1 MKRLVIFISTWMCT
15 AWVGTAWVGTA
26 CVVISGLAPHAARA
40 ADLLAVYQR
49 ALQND
54 PQLREAE
61 ATRLAALE
69 AKPQALSALLPQLT
83 GNGLISRERDS
94 GSQNQTEALTL
105 PPCVGGAA
113 PTDINPCSP
122 AGTPS
127 TVFESFGFTGRTT
140 TTTHHYT
147 VDLKQNLFRWG
158 NWVALQTADSQVAQ
172 AEADYQAA
180 QQDLMAR
187 VSQAYFNVLG
197 AQDDLEA
204 QQVAL
209 LSVNRQLDQ
218 AESRYQIGLI
228 AITDVEEARAAHD
241 TTAAAVIAAKR
252 ALASNQEAL
261 RQITGDPFDFL
272 AQPIEPFEL
281 ATPDPVSEDRWVEMA
296 LQQNLSLVSSRLAA
310 DIARENVSS
319 ARGGHFPSLDLVGS
333 SGKLSSNAVD
343 VFPDGSPAGG
353 STLDQQQRSIG
364 IQLTFPIYSG
374 GMVSSQVRQAV
385 YRHRAAKE
393 RLERVARQTEH
404 DARDAYLGV
413 LSEISRVKALR
424 RAVESNQIALRATES
439 GYEAGTRTAV
449 DVLQSRQQWVQAQ
462 TDYAHSRYDYMLN
475 VIKLQQAAGTLSEQ
489 SLQRVNALLKD
500 QPPNPADR
508 PSADLP
514 PGQPVSGQPV
524 PGQPAPVR

>member
-1 MKRLVIFISTWMCT
+1 MKRLAIVWGLYLLSST
-15 AWVGTAWVGTA
+15 
-26 CVVISGLAPHAARA
+26 APA

-83 GNGLISRERDS
+83 GNGQITRERDA
-94 GSQNQTEALTL
+94 GSQNTTQFVTL
-105 PPCVGGAA
+105 PPCAPGTPAGIPCAA
-113 PTDINPCSP
+113 P
-122 AGTPS
+122 GTAA
-127 TVFESFGFTGRTT
+127 TVSESFPFSGKVD
-140 TTTHHYT
+140 TTTHRYS
-147 VDLKQNLFRWG
+147 VDLKQSLFRWE
-158 NWVALQTADSQVAQ
+158 NWQALKRADSQVAQ

-180 QQDLMAR
+180 QQDLMER
-187 VSQAYFNVLG
+187 VAQRYFDVLG
-197 AQDDLEA
+197 AQDDVEA

-209 LSVNRQLDQ
+209 VSITRQLDQ
-218 AESRYQIGLI
+218 AEARYKIGLI
-228 AITDVEEARAAHD
+228 AVTDVEEARASHD
-241 TTAAAVIAAKR
+241 STAAAVIAAKR
-252 ALASNQEAL
+252 ALASTQELL
-261 RQITGDPFDFL
+261 REIIGDPFDSL
-272 AQPIEPFEL
+272 ARPVEPFEM
-281 ATPDPVSEDRWVEMA
+281 ANPDPISEDRWVEMA

-310 DIARENVSS
+310 DIARENVSV

-333 SGKLSSNAVD
+333 AGKLNTNGVD
-343 VFPDGSPAGG
+343 TFDDGSPAGG
-353 STLDQQQRSIG
+353 TLLDQRQRSIG

-385 YRHRAAKE
+385 YQHRAAKE

-413 LSEISRVKALR
+413 LSEISRVKALH
-424 RAVESNQIALRATES
+424 RAVESNLTALRATES

-489 SLQRVNALLKD
+489 SLQRLNALLTD
-500 QPPNPADR
+500 TTPPPT
-508 PSADLP
+508 PTDLP
-514 PGQPVSGQPV
+514 PAAKVQ
-524 PGQPAPVR
+524 